1 MMRKARKCCIFS
13 YRENERHRTSAW
25 VRRETA
31 RRRRDIPRRPRR
43 RDRFHAGTH
52 TSQSG
57 GRVASGR
64 LERGFLRG
72 HLEAWRLA
80 LRAQIATARARGT
93 ALSSVVPSFRRAPG
107 SGSSFGQCA
116 GSRRSSRRAWIR
128 AGDEGRGRVHS
139 FAFPGI
145 CCAGPRPLCARGGL
159 GRGAVL
165 VLGAR
170 CWCCW
175 LACAHWATGRCC
187 MPEVHVQVCSSTHM

>member
-1 MMRKARKCCIFS
+1 MRKARKCCIFS

-128 AGDEGRGRVHS
+128 AGEGRGRVHS
-139 FAFPGI
+139 FI
-145 CCAGPRPLCARGGL
+145 CVPRNLLRRPKALVRARRAWEGGGAGA
-159 GRGAVL
+159 GRAVL
-165 VLGAR
+165 VLLVGVRA
-170 CWCCW
+170 
-175 LACAHWATGRCC
+175 LGHW
-187 MPEVHVQVCSSTHM
+187 QVLHA